1 MSRFSLE
8 SLLGLYSIPTIGP
21 ARMRKLISVLGS
33 PEQVL
38 KAGMRRLK
46 QVDGIDQK
54 TAEKIVIGPDH
65 PFVNKQ
71 IQRIREYDVSVLT
84 YWDEDYPARLKQIY
98 DPPVFLFCKGQ
109 RELLTKPLFAIVG
122 TRVPTSYGRMV
133 TERFAAVL
141 AQAGFTIIS
150 GFARGVDTLAHQTA
164 LKEGAGTV
172 AVLGNGLDQIYPPE
186 NRKLFNRMV
195 QEGLFVTEYP
205 LGTKPDAGNF
215 PKRNRIISGM
225 SSGVLITEAGSK
237 SGALL
242 TAMYANDQNRDV
254 FAVPGPIQSAK
265 SAGTNRLIQSGAK
278 LVQTVDDILEELE
291 GQLPLVASA
300 KKEARPVPQL
310 DGIYKKVFDVLNSEA
325 LHVDQIAL
333 RTNLSPAE
341 TLNALLT
348 LELGGLIRQM
358 AGKMFV
364 RL

>member
-8 SLLGLYSIPTIGP
+8 SLLGLYSIPSIGP
-21 ARMRKLISVLGS
+21 TRMRKLISVFGS

-38 KAGMRRLK
+38 NAGMRRLK
-46 QVDGIDQK
+46 QVDGIDRK
-54 TAEKIVIGPDH
+54 TAEKILCGPETS
-65 PFVNKQ
+65 FVTTQ
-71 IQRIREYDVSVLT
+71 LRRMRDYGVDVLT

-98 DPPVFLFCKGQ
+98 DPPVFLFYKGQ
-109 RELLTKPLFAIVG
+109 RRLLTKPMFAIVG
-122 TRVPTSYGRMV
+122 TRIPTSYGRMV
-133 TERFAAVL
+133 SERFTAEL

-186 NRKLFNRMV
+186 NRKLFDRMV

-254 FAVPGPIQSAK
+254 FAVPGPVQSAK
-265 SAGTNRLIQSGAK
+265 STGTNRLIQSGAK

-291 GQLPLVASA
+291 GQLALRASA
-300 KKEARPVPQL
+300 EKEIRPAPQL
-310 DGIYKKVFDVLNSEA
+310 DGIYKKVFDVLDSEA
-325 LHVDQIAL
+325 RHVDQIAL
-333 RTNLSPAE
+333 RANLSPAE

-358 AGKMFV
+358 AGKMFI

>member
-8 SLLGLYSIPTIGP
+8 FLLGLYSIPTIGP
-21 ARMRKLISVLGS
+21 TRMRKLISVLGS
-33 PEQVL
+33 PEEVL
-38 KAGMRRLK
+38 HAGMRRLK
-46 QVDGIDQK
+46 QVEGIDRK
-54 TAEKIVIGPDH
+54 TAEKILSGPDTA
-65 PFVNKQ
+65 FVDAQ
-71 IQRIREYDVSVLT
+71 LQRMRDYRVDVLT

-98 DPPVFLFCKGQ
+98 DPPVFLFYKGR
-109 RELLTKPLFAIVG
+109 RELLTRPLFAVVG
-122 TRVPTSYGRMV
+122 TRIPTSYGRMV
-133 TERFAAVL
+133 TERFSGQL
-141 AQAGFTIIS
+141 AQAGFAIIS

-164 LKEGAGTV
+164 LKEGRGTV

-186 NRKLFNRMV
+186 NKKLFDRMV
-195 QEGLFVTEYP
+195 EEGLFVTEYA

-225 SSGVLITEAGSK
+225 SSGVLITEAGAK

-242 TAMYANDQNRDV
+242 TAMYANDQNREV
-254 FAVPGPIQSAK
+254 FAVPGPVQSAK

-291 GQLPLVASA
+291 GQFPEPSA
-300 KKEARPVPQL
+300 RVKEPKPAPQL
-310 DGIYKKVFDVLNSEA
+310 EGMYKKVYDVLGAEA
-325 LHVDQIAL
+325 LHADQIAL
-333 RTNLSPAE
+333 LANLTPAE

-358 AGKMFV
+358 AGKMFI